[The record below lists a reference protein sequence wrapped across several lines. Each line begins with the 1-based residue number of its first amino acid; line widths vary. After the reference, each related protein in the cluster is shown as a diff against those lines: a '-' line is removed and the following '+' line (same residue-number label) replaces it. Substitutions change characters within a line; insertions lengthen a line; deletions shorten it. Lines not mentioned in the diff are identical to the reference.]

1 MADNRHAG
9 ADGILPQTVQGT
21 LDEMDVLLET
31 GAVRPDEGA
40 MSVFQQALAGL
51 WAAEAD
57 QPKTATRNSLF
68 TAFQSLGQHYPKR
81 RGPVN
86 QFRPSLEDLGPR
98 ELSAFPVNPLGASM
112 AGAAS
117 VSIVV
122 VASPTA
128 PLTPSQPA
136 ATAGAWDFR
145 NDLAAAAACPGDHS
159 AMDQVWTDGRPA
171 FVVGDGP
178 LLPEWGAVLLL
189 GGLRQDRD
197 QEQSCAVPSRSLCGA
212 LCQ

>member
-1 MADNRHAG
+1 
-9 ADGILPQTVQGT
+9 
-21 LDEMDVLLET
+21 MDVLLET

-145 NDLAAAAACPGDHS
+145 NDLADCGGVSRRSFRHGSGLDR
-159 AMDQVWTDGRPA
+159 RPA
-171 FVVGDGP
+171 GVRRRRWASP
-178 LLPEWGAVLLL
+178 A
-189 GGLRQDRD
+189 
-197 QEQSCAVPSRSLCGA
+197 
-212 LCQ
+212 